1 MTESVYNVEEVAGK
15 GMGCVATKD
24 IKKGS
29 LVLREK
35 PALFIEKQDPKS
47 CFKSFSMMISE
58 NQETYLALYNAYDC
72 DSAEWSSTMRVSH
85 KDACNW
91 ISGLGANDLSGLSQ
105 EMALTVWQICLTNSF
120 DNGVCLNTSRFNH
133 SCNAN
138 GHNFWE
144 TKTETRELRAW
155 RDIKQG
161 EEITLTYKVFWMETR
176 EERRTIL
183 KEGFNFHCECEA
195 CEITE
200 EEVQREAKSCELF
213 KEEEMRMK
221 ELKRF
226 STRECNLQEAK
237 CLKQMW
243 RLAREMKAINRK
255 YFLWEI
261 VEELFDVS
269 CQAYMSTTMSM
280 SMSPTIKDGEKA
292 RLIKDINVFASTGL
306 KMAKKLFGVDGVPV
320 HEGKPNKQ
328 EAVMWR
334 ARKEDPVKYFLKEYE
349 GACEFI

>member
-1 MTESVYNVEEVAGK
+1 MWYIQAFKLIYHVVEVGVLSQGRHKCTHCIDTELGDLLFFWRDSLMTESVYNVQEVAGK

-58 NQETYLALYNAYDC
+58 NQETNLALYNAYDC
-72 DSAEWSSTMRVSH
+72 DSTEWSSAMRLSH
-85 KDACNW
+85 EDTCNW

-105 EMALTVWQICLTNSF
+105 EMAVTVWQVCLTNSF

-161 EEITLTYKVFWMETR
+161 EEITLTYKVFGWR
-176 EERRTIL
+176 PERS
-183 KEGFNFHCECEA
+183 EG
-195 CEITE
+195 
-200 EEVQREAKSCELF
+200 R
-213 KEEEMRMK
+213 
-221 ELKRF
+221 
-226 STRECNLQEAK
+226 
-237 CLKQMW
+237 
-243 RLAREMKAINRK
+243 
-255 YFLWEI
+255 Y
-261 VEELFDVS
+261 
-269 CQAYMSTTMSM
+269 
-280 SMSPTIKDGEKA
+280 
-292 RLIKDINVFASTGL
+292 
-306 KMAKKLFGVDGVPV
+306 
-320 HEGKPNKQ
+320 
-328 EAVMWR
+328 
-334 ARKEDPVKYFLKEYE
+334 
-349 GACEFI
+349 